1 MKYKKQLFDL
11 MFREIQ
17 TFLKLD
23 FYTINFNF
31 NKEDDDWY
39 SATLD
44 DDDYTHFSAKIN
56 ISNDV
61 WIMLDDAKN
70 LDAIILLLIHE
81 MCHIFTSK
89 WSSIFLKERD
99 YFKWFIWDHTLVD
112 LHNKMVWAE
121 EQMTNVIDKV
131 LFEQFKQTKSYKDIL
146 KVSKL
151 K

>member
-11 MFREIQ
+11 IFKEVQ

-39 SATLD
+39 SAILED
-44 DDDYTHFSAKIN
+44 CDYIHFSVKIS

-61 WIMLDDAKN
+61 RIMLDDKDN

-81 MCHIFTSK
+81 MCHIFTSM
-89 WSSIFLKERD
+89 WSKIFINQRD
-99 YFKWFIWDHTLVD
+99 YFQRFIWDHTLVD
-112 LHNKMVWAE
+112 LHNQMLWYE

-131 LFEQFKQTKSYKDIL
+131 LFEQFKKTKSYRDIK